1 MKIHMP
7 ALAIWKRDGNQKVK
21 TVVPES
27 LNAEM
32 QKADLSEY
40 VLHVEDRHGE
50 RYLFRIFAD
59 QLVGEEGVVIGRN
72 PPDSAYAIDRS
83 DVSRQHVRMKLVKGR
98 LFVEDLNTT
107 NGTTING
114 RSINRMGWMSLKNGD
129 RITMGSVVLRLRAVN

>member
-21 TVVPES
+21 AVVPES

-40 VLHVEDRHGE
+40 VLHVEDRDGE

-72 PPDSAYAIDRS
+72 PPDSTYAIDRS
-83 DVSRQHVRMKLVKGR
+83 DVSRRHVRMKLVKGR

-114 RSINRMGWMSLKNGD
+114 LSINRMGWMSLKNGD
-129 RITMGSVVLRLRAVN
+129 RITMGSVVLRLRAIN